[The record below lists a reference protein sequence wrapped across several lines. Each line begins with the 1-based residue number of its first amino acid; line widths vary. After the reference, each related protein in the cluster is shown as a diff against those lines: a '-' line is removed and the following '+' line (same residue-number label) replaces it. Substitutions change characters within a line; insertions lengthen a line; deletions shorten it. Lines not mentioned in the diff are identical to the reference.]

1 MHSAARLALVPLSLA
16 LLAGTARSQD
26 FQPPG
31 GGGAST
37 FTGGLKL
44 GIFAFSTRTGAD
56 LTGETQGVLGST
68 VDVAQLW
75 SPRVRLR
82 PSFELGVGGKAKSL
96 HLAAEVIF
104 RFQPD
109 EAPAVPYIGFGIG
122 YFDDDSGDDAWPT
135 IVMGFELPYRQ
146 TFNWLIEYHSL
157 DRLGRHRF
165 LVGLAA
171 RGAVGGN

>member
-1 MHSAARLALVPLSLA
+1 MPLAARLAVAPLA
-16 LLAGTARSQD
+16 LVLAAGPARSQE

-31 GGGAST
+31 GGGPST
-37 FTGGLKL
+37 VTGGVRL
-44 GIFAFSTRTGAD
+44 GIFGFSTRTGAD
-56 LTGETQGVLGST
+56 LTGQTQGVLGST

-82 PSFELGVGGKAKSL
+82 PSFELGVGGTAKSL

-109 EAPAVPYIGFGIG
+109 EAPAVPYIGFGLG
-122 YFDDDSGDDAWPT
+122 YYDDAAGDDSWPT

-171 RGAVGGN
+171 RGAVGS